1 MPIYLYRCP
10 NGHEHDV
17 LARHA
22 ERPTSEP
29 CPTCAAASAPAP
41 AAPAAT
47 MGCKPPVSD
56 RPVVR
61 EIGHALDERW
71 CECRA
76 CGQTTYDVA
85 ESEDPLPSCPGCGG
99 ETFKRVQIPR
109 TASVQHY
116 PYFEPSLNVWITSA
130 SHYRDL
136 LKQQGLVEMTGEA
149 DYLAR
154 QKAKADAARLAEEAA
169 ADKYFHDLEHAPE
182 YREYREMRAKGMFD
196 HHLPADPGP
205 FNPYR

>member
-1 MPIYLYRCP
+1 MQTVNHQGKQGPKQRIVVGLS
-10 NGHEHDV
+10 GGVD
-17 LARHA
+17 
-22 ERPTSEP
+22 
-29 CPTCAAASAPAP
+29 SA
-41 AAPAAT
+41 
-47 MGCKPPVSD
+47 V
-56 RPVVR
+56 
-61 EIGHALDERW
+61 
-71 CECRA
+71 
-76 CGQTTYDVA
+76 
-85 ESEDPLPSCPGCGG
+85 
-99 ETFKRVQIPR
+99 
-109 TASVQHY
+109 TAY
-116 PYFEPSLNVWITSA
+116 
-130 SHYRDL
+130 L